1 MSNSTVPQPKEVWCP
16 VNPSN
21 VVLTPEEVTP
31 YLSNIPLRL
40 DEFDRMYFY
49 EREYCRFSIEAD
61 TGNGIIGD
69 TGEEGPCVT
78 VCLDSTDD
86 YSLVA
91 WKGGCVCDGQEA
103 LDLYN
108 RYIEQV
114 PRDKDGKVAA
124 TLDNFKAFF
133 RGEGFDTFSDEI

>member
-1 MSNSTVPQPKEVWCP
+1 MTAPIPQPKEVWSP
-16 VNPSN
+16 SNPSD

-49 EREYCRFSIEAD
+49 NREYCRLSIEAN
-61 TGNGIIGD
+61 TGNGILGD
-69 TGEEGPCVT
+69 KGEEGPCVT
-78 VCLDSTDD
+78 VCLESTDD
-86 YSLVA
+86 YSLCA
-91 WKGGCVCDGQEA
+91 WKEGCTCDGLEA

-108 RYIEQV
+108 RYIAQV

-124 TLDNFKAFF
+124 TLDNFKEFL
-133 RGEGFDTFSDEI
+133 RGEGFGSFSDDE

>member
-1 MSNSTVPQPKEVWCP
+1 MSNSTVQQPKEVWCP
-16 VNPSN
+16 SN
-21 VVLTPEEVTP
+21 SSEVDLTPDVLTT

-49 EREYCRFSIEAD
+49 NREYCRISIDAY

-69 TGEEGPCVT
+69 KDEGGPHVT
-78 VCLDSTDD
+78 VCLESTDD
-86 YSLVA
+86 YSLAA
-91 WKGGCVCDGQEA
+91 WKDGCVCDGQEA
-103 LDLYN
+103 IDLYN
-108 RYIEQV
+108 RYIAQV

-133 RGEGFDTFSDEI
+133 RGEGFDTFSDEV